1 MEIDENLEIIK
12 LGVENK
18 ITVDDIVWPKLRTL
32 KEEYKLQIEKLEF
45 KIKEKNEILKH
56 KIRHKTDK
64 KILLKLMVQ
73 RKNIEKKRDHIFEL
87 ELKCESILGESY
99 ENIFAFFKI
108 ILNNIMYRTMTMSS
122 KCKSLSIFIGKSC
135 LNIYFLIYIEFYQKK
150 GLHCC

>member
-87 ELKCESILGESY
+87 ELKCESILGESCD
-99 ENIFAFFKI
+99 NIFAFFKI
-108 ILNNIMYRTMTMSS
+108 ILDNIM
-122 KCKSLSIFIGKSC
+122 
-135 LNIYFLIYIEFYQKK
+135 
-150 GLHCC
+150 